1 MEFNEKSIL
10 FASLLGSK
18 VAQQIPRFETVQ
30 NEIGKRVLPPISFL
44 PFNNIKVKINTADD
58 ELGEHSTGGTGIW
71 KSDNQ
76 KEKERLLGYN
86 SNDLLWMA
94 DAPKSESEQFFPF
107 TFIDSETGEK
117 FLLPYEPMLSI
128 SSKNNIVK
136 RTVAK
141 IGSEE
146 KQQGTVKERWSRD
159 DYEIKITGVL
169 IGSILTGDVS
179 QCFPRNDFQKLRD
192 ILIKKKKW
200 GIYCEPLQLLGIN
213 WIVVEEMNFP
223 FTKGENVQA
232 YEISAISD
240 FEYSLLLDDK
250 DVPNV
255 F

>member
-44 PFNNIKVKINTADD
+44 PFKNNPVKIN
-58 ELGEHSTGGTGIW
+58 EPEGNFNPGE
-71 KSDNQ
+71 
-76 KEKERLLGYN
+76 
-86 SNDLLWMA
+86 LWMA

-107 TFIDSETGEK
+107 TFIDENGQK

-159 DYEIKITGVL
+159 DYEIKITGAL

-200 GIYCEPLQLLGIN
+200 GVQCEPLQLLGID
-213 WIVVEEMNFP
+213 WIIVEEMNFP

-232 YEISAISD
+232 YEISVISD

-250 DVPNV
+250 DVENV

>member
-44 PFNNIKVKINTADD
+44 PFKNNPVKIN
-58 ELGEHSTGGTGIW
+58 EPEGNFNPGE
-71 KSDNQ
+71 
-76 KEKERLLGYN
+76 
-86 SNDLLWMA
+86 LWMA

-141 IGSEE
+141 ADDF
-146 KQQGTVKERWSRD
+146 KYQGTVKERWSRD

-179 QCFPRNDFQKLRD
+179 QCYPKEDFEKLKNF
-192 ILIKKKKW
+192 LEGKYSW
-200 GIYCEPLQLLGIN
+200 MVYCEPLQLLGIN
-213 WIVVEEMNFP
+213 RIVIEEMSFP

-232 YEISAISD
+232 YEISALSD
-240 FEYSLLLDDK
+240 FDFNLLLEEK
-250 DVPNV
+250 DVLQS
-255 F
+255 

>member
-44 PFNNIKVKINTADD
+44 PFKNNPVKIN
-58 ELGEHSTGGTGIW
+58 EPEGNFNPGE
-71 KSDNQ
+71 
-76 KEKERLLGYN
+76 
-86 SNDLLWMA
+86 LWMA

-107 TFIDSETGEK
+107 TFIDENGQK
-117 FLLPYEPMLSI
+117 FLLPYEPMLNI
-128 SSKNNIVK
+128 SSANNIVE

-141 IGSEE
+141 AGNDI
-146 KQQGTVKERWSRD
+146 KYQGTVKERWSRG

-179 QCFPRNDFQKLRD
+179 QCFPKSDFEKLRD
-192 ILIKKKKW
+192 ILESRKSW
-200 GIYCEPLQLLGIN
+200 GIECEPLQLLGISK
-213 WIVVEEMNFP
+213 IVVYDMNFP

-232 YEISAISD
+232 YEISVKSD
-240 FEYSLLLDDK
+240 FDYNLLLEEE
-250 DVPNV
+250 DVLQS
-255 F
+255 

>member
-1 MEFNEKSIL
+1 MKFNEKSIL

-44 PFNNIKVKINTADD
+44 PFKNNPVKIN
-58 ELGEHSTGGTGIW
+58 EPEGNFNPGE
-71 KSDNQ
+71 
-76 KEKERLLGYN
+76 
-86 SNDLLWMA
+86 LWMA

-107 TFIDSETGEK
+107 TFIDAETGEK

-159 DYEIKITGVL
+159 DFEIKITGVL

-200 GIYCEPLQLLGIN
+200 GIQCEPLQLLGID

-232 YEISAISD
+232 YEISVISD
-240 FEYSLLLDDK
+240 FEYSLLLEETDIQ
-250 DVPNV
+250 DV

>member
-44 PFNNIKVKINTADD
+44 PFKNNPVKIN
-58 ELGEHSTGGTGIW
+58 EPEGNFNPGE
-71 KSDNQ
+71 
-76 KEKERLLGYN
+76 
-86 SNDLLWMA
+86 LWMA

-107 TFIDSETGEK
+107 TLIDELGRE
-117 FLLPYEPMLSI
+117 FLLPYEPMLNI

-141 IGSEE
+141 ADDF
-146 KQQGTVKERWSRD
+146 KYQGTVKERWSRD

-179 QCFPRNDFQKLRD
+179 QCYPKEDFEKLKNF
-192 ILIKKKKW
+192 LEGKSSW
-200 GIYCEPLQLLGIN
+200 MVYCEPLQLLGIN
-213 WIVVEEMNFP
+213 RIVIEEMSFP

-232 YEISAISD
+232 YEISALSD
-240 FEYSLLLDDK
+240 FDFNLLLEEK
-250 DVPNV
+250 DVLQS
-255 F
+255 

>member
-44 PFNNIKVKINTADD
+44 PFKNNPVKIN
-58 ELGEHSTGGTGIW
+58 EPEGNFNPGE
-71 KSDNQ
+71 
-76 KEKERLLGYN
+76 
-86 SNDLLWMA
+86 LWMA
-94 DAPKSESEQFFPF
+94 DAPKSESQQFFPF
-107 TFIDSETGEK
+107 TLIDELGRE

-141 IGSEE
+141 ADDF
-146 KQQGTVKERWSRD
+146 KYQGTVKERWSRD

-179 QCFPRNDFQKLRD
+179 QCYPKEDFEKLKNF
-192 ILIKKKKW
+192 LEGKSSW
-200 GIYCEPLQLLGIN
+200 MVYCEPLQLLGIN
-213 WIVVEEMNFP
+213 RIVIEEMSFP

-232 YEISAISD
+232 YEISALSD
-240 FEYSLLLDDK
+240 FDFNLLLEEK
-250 DVPNV
+250 DVLQS
-255 F
+255 

>member
-44 PFNNIKVKINTADD
+44 PFKNNPVKINEPEGNFNPD
-58 ELGEHSTGGTGIW
+58 E
-71 KSDNQ
+71 
-76 KEKERLLGYN
+76 
-86 SNDLLWMA
+86 LWMA

-107 TFIDSETGEK
+107 TFIDENGQK
-117 FLLPYEPMLSI
+117 FLLPYEPMLNI
-128 SSKNNIVK
+128 SSANNIVE

-141 IGSEE
+141 AGNDI
-146 KQQGTVKERWSRD
+146 KYQGTVKERWSRG

-179 QCFPRNDFQKLRD
+179 QCFPKSDFEKLRD
-192 ILIKKKKW
+192 ILESRKSW
-200 GIYCEPLQLLGIN
+200 GIQCEPLQLLGISK
-213 WIVVEEMNFP
+213 IVVYDMNFP

-232 YEISAISD
+232 YEISVKSD
-240 FEYSLLLDDK
+240 FDFNLLLEEE
-250 DVPNV
+250 DVLQS
-255 F
+255 

>member
-18 VAQQIPRFETVQ
+18 VAQQIPRFETIQ
-30 NEIGKRVLPPISFL
+30 NKLGKHVLPL
-44 PFNNIKVKINTADD
+44 PPRILIPVASWDSRAGY
-58 ELGEHSTGGTGIW
+58 ESTGDVKAG
-71 KSDNQ
+71 
-76 KEKERLLGYN
+76 E
-86 SNDLLWMA
+86 LWMA

-159 DYEIKITGVL
+159 DFEIKITGVL

-200 GIYCEPLQLLGIN
+200 GIQCEPLQLLGID

>member
-44 PFNNIKVKINTADD
+44 PFKNNPVKIN
-58 ELGEHSTGGTGIW
+58 EPEGNFNPGE
-71 KSDNQ
+71 
-76 KEKERLLGYN
+76 
-86 SNDLLWMA
+86 LWMA

-107 TFIDSETGEK
+107 TLIDELGRE

-141 IGSEE
+141 ADDF
-146 KQQGTVKERWSRD
+146 KYQGTVKERWSRD

-179 QCFPRNDFQKLRD
+179 QCYPKEDFEKLKNF
-192 ILIKKKKW
+192 LEGKSSW
-200 GIYCEPLQLLGIN
+200 MVYCEPLQLLWIN
-213 WIVVEEMNFP
+213 RIVIEEMSFP

-232 YEISAISD
+232 YEISALSD
-240 FEYSLLLDDK
+240 FDFNLLLEEK
-250 DVPNV
+250 DVLQSWLGNKV
-255 F
+255 

>member
-44 PFNNIKVKINTADD
+44 PFKNKPVKIN
-58 ELGEHSTGGTGIW
+58 EPEVNFNPGE
-71 KSDNQ
+71 
-76 KEKERLLGYN
+76 
-86 SNDLLWMA
+86 LWMA

>member
-44 PFNNIKVKINTADD
+44 PFKNKPVKIN
-58 ELGEHSTGGTGIW
+58 EPEVNFNPGE
-71 KSDNQ
+71 
-76 KEKERLLGYN
+76 
-86 SNDLLWMA
+86 LWMA
-94 DAPKSESEQFFPF
+94 DAPKSESQQFFPF
-107 TFIDSETGEK
+107 TLIDELGRE

-141 IGSEE
+141 ADDF
-146 KQQGTVKERWSRD
+146 KYQGTVKERWSRD

-179 QCFPRNDFQKLRD
+179 QCYPKEDFEKLKNF
-192 ILIKKKKW
+192 LEGKSSW
-200 GIYCEPLQLLGIN
+200 MVYCEPLQLLGIN
-213 WIVVEEMNFP
+213 RIVIEEMSFP

-232 YEISAISD
+232 YEISALSD
-240 FEYSLLLDDK
+240 FDFNLLLEEK
-250 DVPNV
+250 DVLQS
-255 F
+255 

>member
-18 VAQQIPRFETVQ
+18 VAKQIPRFETIQ
-30 NEIGKRVLPPISFL
+30 NKLGKHVLPL
-44 PFNNIKVKINTADD
+44 PPRILIPVASWDSRAGY
-58 ELGEHSTGGTGIW
+58 ESTGDVKAG
-71 KSDNQ
+71 
-76 KEKERLLGYN
+76 E
-86 SNDLLWMA
+86 LWMA

-107 TFIDSETGEK
+107 TFIDAETGEK

-159 DYEIKITGVL
+159 DFEIKITGVL

-200 GIYCEPLQLLGIN
+200 GIQCEPLQLLGID

-232 YEISAISD
+232 YEISVISD
-240 FEYSLLLDDK
+240 FEYSLLLEETDIQ
-250 DVPNV
+250 DV

>member
-18 VAQQIPRFETVQ
+18 VAQQIPRFETIQ

-44 PFNNIKVKINTADD
+44 PFKNNPVKIN
-58 ELGEHSTGGTGIW
+58 EPEVNFNPGE
-71 KSDNQ
+71 
-76 KEKERLLGYN
+76 
-86 SNDLLWMA
+86 LWMA

-107 TFIDSETGEK
+107 TFIDAETGEK

-141 IGSEE
+141 ADDF
-146 KQQGTVKERWSRD
+146 KYQGTVKERWSRD

-179 QCFPRNDFQKLRD
+179 QCYPKEDFEKLKNF
-192 ILIKKKKW
+192 LEGKSSW
-200 GIYCEPLQLLGIN
+200 MVYCEPLQLLGIN
-213 WIVVEEMNFP
+213 RIVIEEMSFP

-232 YEISAISD
+232 YEISALSD
-240 FEYSLLLDDK
+240 FDFNLLLEEK
-250 DVPNV
+250 DVLQS
-255 F
+255 

>member
-44 PFNNIKVKINTADD
+44 PFKNNPVKIN
-58 ELGEHSTGGTGIW
+58 EPEGNFNPGE
-71 KSDNQ
+71 
-76 KEKERLLGYN
+76 
-86 SNDLLWMA
+86 LWMA

-107 TFIDSETGEK
+107 TLIDELGRE

-141 IGSEE
+141 ADDF
-146 KQQGTVKERWSRD
+146 KYQGTVKERWSRD

-200 GIYCEPLQLLGIN
+200 GIQCEPLQLLGID

-232 YEISAISD
+232 YEISVISD
-240 FEYSLLLDDK
+240 FEYSLLLEETDIQ
-250 DVPNV
+250 DV

>member
-44 PFNNIKVKINTADD
+44 PFKNNPVKIN
-58 ELGEHSTGGTGIW
+58 EPEGNFNPGE
-71 KSDNQ
+71 
-76 KEKERLLGYN
+76 
-86 SNDLLWMA
+86 LWMA

-107 TFIDSETGEK
+107 TLIDELWRE

-141 IGSEE
+141 ADDF
-146 KQQGTVKERWSRD
+146 KYQGTVKERWSRD

-179 QCFPRNDFQKLRD
+179 QCYPKEDFEKLKNF
-192 ILIKKKKW
+192 LEGKSSW
-200 GIYCEPLQLLGIN
+200 MVYCEPLQLLGIN
-213 WIVVEEMNFP
+213 RIVIEEMSFP

-232 YEISAISD
+232 YEISALSD
-240 FEYSLLLDDK
+240 FDFNLLLEEK
-250 DVPNV
+250 DVLQS
-255 F
+255 

>member
-44 PFNNIKVKINTADD
+44 PFKNNPVKIN
-58 ELGEHSTGGTGIW
+58 EPEGNFNPGE
-71 KSDNQ
+71 
-76 KEKERLLGYN
+76 
-86 SNDLLWMA
+86 LWMA

-159 DYEIKITGVL
+159 DFEIKITGVL

-179 QCFPRNDFQKLRD
+179 QCFPKSDFEKLRD
-192 ILIKKKKW
+192 ILQLRKNWEIN
-200 GIYCEPLQLLGIN
+200 CSPLELLGIN
-213 WIVVEEMNFP
+213 SIVIYDMNFP

-232 YEISAISD
+232 YEITAKSD
-240 FEYSLLLDDK
+240 FDFNLLLEEK
-250 DVPNV
+250 DVLQS
-255 F
+255 

>member
-44 PFNNIKVKINTADD
+44 PFKNKPVKIN
-58 ELGEHSTGGTGIW
+58 EPEVNFNPGE
-71 KSDNQ
+71 
-76 KEKERLLGYN
+76 
-86 SNDLLWMA
+86 LWMA

-107 TFIDSETGEK
+107 TLIDELGRE

-141 IGSEE
+141 ADDF
-146 KQQGTVKERWSRD
+146 KYQGTVKERWSRD

-179 QCFPRNDFQKLRD
+179 QCYPKEDFEKLKNF
-192 ILIKKKKW
+192 LEGKSSW
-200 GIYCEPLQLLGIN
+200 MVYCEPLQLLGIN
-213 WIVVEEMNFP
+213 RIVIEEMSFP

-232 YEISAISD
+232 YEISALSD
-240 FEYSLLLDDK
+240 FDFNLLLEEK
-250 DVPNV
+250 DVLQS
-255 F
+255 

>member
-44 PFNNIKVKINTADD
+44 PFKNNPVKIN
-58 ELGEHSTGGTGIW
+58 EPEGNFNPGE
-71 KSDNQ
+71 
-76 KEKERLLGYN
+76 
-86 SNDLLWMA
+86 LWMA

-107 TFIDSETGEK
+107 TFIDAETGEK

-200 GIYCEPLQLLGIN
+200 GVQCEPLQLLGID
-213 WIVVEEMNFP
+213 WIIVEEMNFP

-232 YEISAISD
+232 YEISVISD

-250 DVPNV
+250 DVENV

>member
-44 PFNNIKVKINTADD
+44 PFKNNPVKIN
-58 ELGEHSTGGTGIW
+58 EPEGNFNPGE
-71 KSDNQ
+71 
-76 KEKERLLGYN
+76 
-86 SNDLLWMA
+86 LWMA

-141 IGSEE
+141 ADDF
-146 KQQGTVKERWSRD
+146 KYQGTVKERWSRD

-179 QCFPRNDFQKLRD
+179 QCFPKSDFEKLRD
-192 ILIKKKKW
+192 ILQLRKNWKIN
-200 GIYCEPLQLLGIN
+200 CSPLELLGIHS
-213 WIVVEEMNFP
+213 IVIYDMNFP

-232 YEISAISD
+232 YEITAKSD
-240 FEYSLLLDDK
+240 FDFNLLLEEK
-250 DVPNV
+250 DVLQS
-255 F
+255 

>member
-44 PFNNIKVKINTADD
+44 PFKNNPVKINET
-58 ELGEHSTGGTGIW
+58 EGNFNPGE
-71 KSDNQ
+71 
-76 KEKERLLGYN
+76 
-86 SNDLLWMA
+86 LWMA

-107 TFIDSETGEK
+107 TFIAGKNRYT
-117 FLLPYEPMLSI
+117 LPYAPMISI
-128 SSKNNIVK
+128 SSANNIVE

-141 IGSEE
+141 AGNDAQYE
-146 KQQGTVKERWSRD
+146 GTVKERWSRG

-179 QCFPRNDFQKLRD
+179 QCFPKSDFEKLRD
-192 ILIKKKKW
+192 ILQLRKNWKIN
-200 GIYCEPLQLLGIN
+200 CSPLELLGIN
-213 WIVVEEMNFP
+213 SIVIYDMNFP

-232 YEISAISD
+232 YEITAKSD
-240 FEYSLLLDDK
+240 FDFNLLLGEK
-250 DVPNV
+250 DVLQS
-255 F
+255 

>member
-10 FASLLGSK
+10 FAALLGSK

-30 NEIGKRVLPPISFL
+30 NEIGKRVLPPISLL
-44 PFNNIKVKINTADD
+44 PFKNNPVKIN
-58 ELGEHSTGGTGIW
+58 EPEGNFNPGE
-71 KSDNQ
+71 
-76 KEKERLLGYN
+76 
-86 SNDLLWMA
+86 LWMA

-159 DYEIKITGVL
+159 DFEIKITGVL

>member
-18 VAQQIPRFETVQ
+18 VAQQIPRFETIQ
-30 NEIGKRVLPPISFL
+30 NKLGKHVLPL
-44 PFNNIKVKINTADD
+44 PPRILIPVASWDSRAGY
-58 ELGEHSTGGTGIW
+58 ESTGDVKAG
-71 KSDNQ
+71 
-76 KEKERLLGYN
+76 E
-86 SNDLLWMA
+86 LWMA

-159 DYEIKITGVL
+159 DFEIKITGVL

-232 YEISAISD
+232 YEISVISD
-240 FEYSLLLDDK
+240 FEYSLLLEETDIQ
-250 DVPNV
+250 DV

>member
-44 PFNNIKVKINTADD
+44 PFKNNPVKIN
-58 ELGEHSTGGTGIW
+58 EPEVNFNSGE
-71 KSDNQ
+71 
-76 KEKERLLGYN
+76 
-86 SNDLLWMA
+86 LWMA

-107 TFIDSETGEK
+107 TLIDELGRE

-141 IGSEE
+141 ADDF
-146 KQQGTVKERWSRD
+146 KYQGTVKERWSRD

-179 QCFPRNDFQKLRD
+179 QCYPKEDFEKLKNF
-192 ILIKKKKW
+192 LEGKSSW
-200 GIYCEPLQLLGIN
+200 MVYCEPLQLLGIN
-213 WIVVEEMNFP
+213 RIVIEEMSFP

-232 YEISAISD
+232 YEISALSD
-240 FEYSLLLDDK
+240 FDFNLLLEEK
-250 DVPNV
+250 DVLQS
-255 F
+255 